1 MTLRF
6 GSSKFILSGAIFL
19 SPLMTHALASDAE
32 LTYQSLAK
40 CAPTLDDYA
49 EYQSQLKS
57 TLTADEMNNELV
69 NLSEDI
75 RNDENKFS
83 DRKLNDAKRYLGLLR
98 IGNKY
103 LQKSTLMRD
112 QKAAGNFRLTRCTK
126 AANRAGHD
134 TSINNKELKNAL
146 NSFRKAVA
154 EFPTLP
160 ATDGAMHGLIVGQ
173 LHSNSDMAPQ
183 YYQIFLRQH
192 PNSKWL
198 PSVHLSLGEYAFHH
212 HDYAHAY
219 EYYRQAITTQDP
231 VAMPFA
237 YYKIAWLRIMQAMNR
252 SSILSEKQNQ
262 AYNAE
267 NNSEY
272 NAELQQTIEELKIVI
287 NVIGKLPARI
297 SRFDLKKEAIQ
308 DLALIWAEQNDFDA
322 PVNYFKSIGAK
333 SAVKLNLNRLA
344 TRLAAQRDFGGSAMA
359 FMKLLSE
366 VPLQSENPE
375 IFEKTL
381 NLLYYAK
388 DTSKLVEAI
397 RAMVV
402 NLHGDSPWRQ
412 INGENQDRLRFAD
425 TVVERSLRTYGLALE
440 RDGTATAD
448 RAQLS
453 AATEILG
460 LYLAQFPD
468 QNAAYDVRFAYAN
481 VLAKLGNHA
490 QAVQQYLKTA
500 KSKPTDGTHL
510 KDSWLRATAE
520 QELVISMNPPKP
532 PTVTEP
538 QAAQGLPKE
547 ISLLI
552 KLIAD
557 SPIFIPHEVAQ
568 ASARLRAAEL
578 LRSYGNIEAAEK
590 AYAILAREF
599 PETTPGQQAI
609 QRILVYHVTRSSWS
623 DVLQW
628 CETLD
633 RKAPN
638 LGDPIAGLVGRSLQ
652 QALLGLASQQAA
664 RSNFP
669 ETAKYYLSF
678 VDRFPSDMRAESA
691 LYNASVAY
699 FRAGLVANGIQ
710 ANLRLVRNYPKSR
723 YLADSLANLA
733 TAYGASLN
741 FDESARYNMQLATN
755 FPSDTRAPDAL
766 LNAGIIQRSY
776 GNHEEAAS
784 TFAKFSQSCPKDSRV
799 GLALIENTVQ
809 KAATTRKDDLYK
821 IELDRS
827 VSDDLLHPRYYDFT
841 RDDGSNQVER
851 ITSKRRLWDTLVS
864 YQTNPLFQQRTGGKP
879 ASHELASKLFQLA
892 YHESKPILA
901 SRAGIESRYENDP
914 KLKAQRVEQLTHQLD
929 QVMKIDDA
937 EFTLA
942 AHLVIAALNE
952 SLAATLFSVP
962 DHGNEAATW
971 ERRALATQELA
982 QRHYE
987 FAARKAQT
995 EKNQSLWAALALQRL
1010 VTSGLGHYDQVNAAF
1025 ASPYF
1030 VTQPGQA
1037 GEKSTGASGTGY
1049 IYSMSK
1055 FPRPTHLVELAGHD
1069 IHKAKE
1075 TLANLPHDS
1084 STRLMRARAY
1094 LLLGRIKEAEQDA
1107 RVVITQEPKNQE
1119 ARKIL
1124 AKVSLARG
1132 RPDQVDLI
1140 LSNFVPRGPAD
1151 SDAYNTLAMAALMRD
1166 ELTHARDLFTSAI
1179 QLNPSDTAAYLNKG
1193 ILSLQFHDLKS
1204 AEAAFA
1210 KAHELLPEDPNAA
1223 IHLAIIES
1231 MRGNQKNAANLL
1243 DEAKTH
1249 HGDPE
1254 LIHFNLALTDFKRGE
1269 YGEALEQVDSYASVV
1284 RSSPAKLRLAENL
1297 RNALEAAKAIPEMTD
1312 TSTR

>member
-1 MTLRF
+1 
-6 GSSKFILSGAIFL
+6 
-19 SPLMTHALASDAE
+19 MTHAFAASDAE
-32 LTYQSLAK
+32 LTYQPLSK
-40 CAPTLDDYA
+40 CAPTLDDFA
-49 EYQSQLKS
+49 EYQNQLKAS
-57 TLTADEMNNELV
+57 ASSDDLNKELTKI
-69 NLSEDI
+69 SEDI
-75 RNDENKFS
+75 RDDENKFS
-83 DRKLNDAKRYLGLLR
+83 DRKLNDAKRYLGLVR
-98 IGNKY
+98 IGQKY

-112 QKAAGNFRLTRCTK
+112 QKTAGNLRLTRCTK
-126 AANRAGHD
+126 SSMPAVQDAS
-134 TSINNKELKNAL
+134 TNNKELKNAL
-146 NSFRKAVA
+146 NLFRKAVA
-154 EFPTLP
+154 DFPTLP
-160 ATDGAMHGLIVGQ
+160 ATDGAMYGLIVGQ
-173 LHSNSDMAPQ
+173 VRSNSDMAAQ
-183 YYQIFLRQH
+183 YYQIFLRQY

-198 PSVHLSLGEYAFHH
+198 PAVHLSLGEYAFHH
-212 HDYAHAY
+212 HDYANAY
-219 EYYRQAITTQDP
+219 EYYRQAIATQDP

-237 YYKIAWLRIMQAMNR
+237 YYKLAWLRFMQATSR
-252 SSILSEKQNQ
+252 SPNLPEKKNQ
-262 AYNAE
+262 SYNAE

-272 NAELQQTIEELKIVI
+272 NTELQQTIEELKIVI
-287 NVIGKLPARI
+287 NVIGKLPART

-322 PVNYFKSIGAK
+322 PANYFKSIGAK
-333 SAVKLNLNRLA
+333 SAIKLNLNRLA
-344 TRLAAQRDFGGSAMA
+344 SRLAAHRDFGGSATA
-359 FMKLLSE
+359 LMKLLGE
-366 VPLQSENPE
+366 VPLQSDNPE

-402 NLHGDSPWRQ
+402 NLHGNSPWRQ
-412 INGENQDRLRFAD
+412 INSENQDRLRFAD
-425 TVVERSLRTYGLALE
+425 IVVERSLRTYGLALE

-448 RAQLS
+448 PVQLS

-460 LYLAQFPD
+460 LYLAQFPN

-500 KSKPTDGTHL
+500 KSKPSDGTHL

-520 QELVISMNPPKP
+520 QELVISTNPPKP
-532 PTVTEP
+532 PTLTEP
-538 QAAQGLPKE
+538 PTPQELPKE

-552 KLIAD
+552 EIIATA
-557 SPIFIPHEVAQ
+557 PIFTPHEVAQ

-578 LRSYGNIEAAEK
+578 LRSYGNVEAAEN
-590 AYAILAREF
+590 AYATLAREF

-628 CETLD
+628 CETFE

-638 LGDPIAGLVGRSLQ
+638 LGNPIAGVVGRSLQ
-652 QALLGLASQQAA
+652 QALLGLASQEAV

-669 ETAKYYLSF
+669 EAAKYYLSF

-691 LYNASVAY
+691 LYNASVAF
-699 FRAGLVANGIQ
+699 FRAGLLAKGIQ
-710 ANLRLVRNYPKSR
+710 ANLRLVKNYPKSR

-733 TAYGASLN
+733 TAYSESLN
-741 FDESARYNMQLATN
+741 FTESARHNMQLATN
-755 FPSDTRAPDAL
+755 FPSDTRAADAL
-766 LNAGIIQRSY
+766 FDAGMIQGCF
-776 GNHEEAAS
+776 GNHEEAAF
-784 TFAKFSQSCPKDSRV
+784 TFARFSQSYPKDSRV
-799 GLALIENTVQ
+799 GLALIENSVQ
-809 KAATTRKDDLYK
+809 KTATKSKDDLYR

-827 VSDDLLHPRYYDFT
+827 VSDDLLHPRYYDLT
-841 RDDGSNQVER
+841 RDDGGNQLER
-851 ITSKRRLWDTLVS
+851 IQSKRRLWDTLAS
-864 YQTNPLFQQRTGGKP
+864 FQSNPLFQRRSDDNS
-879 ASHELASKLFQLA
+879 ANHELAAKLFQLA

-901 SRAGIESRYENDP
+901 SRAGTESRYEGDP
-914 KLKAQRVEQLTHQLD
+914 KLKAQRVEQLTRQLD
-929 QVMKIDDA
+929 QVMKIDDT

-952 SLAATLFSVP
+952 SLAATLFAVP

-971 ERRALATQELA
+971 ERRALATQALA
-982 QRHYE
+982 QHHYE
-987 FAARKAQT
+987 IAAQKAQT

-1010 VTSGLGHYDQVNAAF
+1010 GASGFGHYDQVNEAF

-1030 VTQPGQA
+1030 MTQPGQA
-1037 GEKSTGASGTGY
+1037 GGKSTGASGTGY

-1055 FPRPTHLVELAGHD
+1055 FPRPAHLVELAGHD
-1069 IHKAKE
+1069 IYQAKE

-1094 LLLGRIKEAEQDA
+1094 ILLGRIKEAEQDA
-1107 RVVITQEPKNQE
+1107 RAVITQEPKNQE

-1132 RPDQVDLI
+1132 RPDQVDVI
-1140 LSNFVPRGPAD
+1140 LSNFVPRGPSD
-1151 SDAYNTLAMAALMRD
+1151 SDAYNILAMSALMRD
-1166 ELTHARDLFTSAI
+1166 EVTLARDLFNSAI

-1204 AEAAFA
+1204 ARAAFA
-1210 KAHELLPEDPNAA
+1210 KAHELMPEDPNAA
-1223 IHLAIIES
+1223 LHLAVTES
-1231 MRGNQKNAANLL
+1231 MRGNHKNAAKLL
-1243 DEAKTH
+1243 DEAQTH

-1254 LIHFNLALTDFKRGE
+1254 LVHFNLAVTDFKRGE
-1269 YGEALEQVDSYASVV
+1269 YGEALEQVDIYASVV

-1297 RNALEAAKAIPEMTD
+1297 RNALEAATAMPEMKN